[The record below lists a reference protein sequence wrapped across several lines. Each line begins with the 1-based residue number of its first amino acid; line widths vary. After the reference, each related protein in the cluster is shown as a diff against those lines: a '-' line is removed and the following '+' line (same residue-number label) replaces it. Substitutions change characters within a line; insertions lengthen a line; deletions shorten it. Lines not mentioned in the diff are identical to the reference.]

1 MKSLVAL
8 IGRTN
13 VGKSTLFNRLTKESR
28 ALVDNRP
35 GVTRDRLYGSVAWDD
50 HAFLLVDTGG
60 FGGLDDSLSG
70 QVRRQAEIA
79 ADEADIILFMV
90 DGRQDIQPDDLEV
103 AQFLRRS
110 GKPVILAINKIDGPK
125 QEAHLPE
132 FFRFGFTPLYPI
144 SAEHG
149 LGMYALLEAVIDH
162 LPRET
167 ENAKSYPG
175 TRVAV
180 LGRPNV
186 GKSSF
191 INRVLGEDRM
201 LVSDTPGTTRDSIDM
216 PLVWDGNPYVLID
229 TAGIR
234 RRSRIHENLE
244 RGMVWQALR
253 AMQRAD
259 VVVLLLDVQEG
270 LTEQDLRI
278 LNLIAQAGKG
288 CLIGLNKWDLTEGD
302 VKGRKLLLDRLHENL
317 ELMPYAPVLPI
328 SVKTG
333 YQVAKVFPLIDRIDQ
348 QLQFRATT
356 GELNRTFIEIVSAH
370 NPPRF
375 RHRSVKFYYVTQA
388 DSRPPTFI
396 AFTNIP
402 GAVPESYR
410 RYLVNQLRE
419 RLNLPYAPIRLY
431 FKGKERR
438 RGRASAG
445 KTRN

>member
-13 VGKSTLFNRLTKESR
+13 VGKSTLFNRLTRESR
-28 ALVDNRP
+28 ALVDDRP
-35 GVTRDRLYGSVAWDD
+35 GVTRDRLYGSVTRDD
-50 HAFLLVDTGG
+50 HSFLLVDTGG
-60 FGGLDDSLSG
+60 FGGLEDNLSG

-79 ADEADIILFMV
+79 ATEADLIVFLV
-90 DGRQDIQPDDLEV
+90 DGRQEIQPDDLEA

-110 GKPVILAINKIDGPK
+110 GKPVILAINKMDGPK
-125 QEAHLPE
+125 QDALLPE

-149 LGMYALLEAVIDH
+149 LGLHSLLEAVIEH
-162 LPRET
+162 LPQESQMS
-167 ENAKSYPG
+167 ESYPG

-201 LVSDTPGTTRDSIDM
+201 LVSDSPGTTRDSIDM

-234 RRSRIHENLE
+234 RRSRIQENLE

-253 AMQRAD
+253 AMQRAE
-259 VVVLLLDVQEG
+259 VVLLLLDVQEG

-278 LNLIAQAGKG
+278 LHLVASAGKG
-288 CLIGLNKWDLTEGD
+288 CLIGLNKWDLTEGE
-302 VKGRKLLLDRLHENL
+302 VKERKLLLDRLHTSL
-317 ELMPYAPVLPI
+317 ELMPYAPVLPM
-328 SVKTG
+328 SAKTG
-333 YQVAKVFPLIDRIDQ
+333 YQVVKVFPLIDKIYQ
-348 QLQFRATT
+348 QFQFRATT
-356 GELNRTFIEIVSAH
+356 GELNRIFSDIVEAH

-375 RHRSVKFYYVTQA
+375 RHRRVKFYYVTQA

-410 RYLVNQLRE
+410 RYLINQLRE
-419 RLNLPYAPIRLY
+419 RLGLPYAPIRLY
-431 FKGKERR
+431 FKGKESR
-438 RGRASAG
+438 RGRTSTG
-445 KTRN
+445 RTKG

>member
-1 MKSLVAL
+1 MKPLVAL

-13 VGKSTLFNRLTKESR
+13 VGKSTLFNRFTRGSR
-28 ALVDNRP
+28 ALVDDRP
-35 GVTRDRLYGSVAWDD
+35 GVTRDRLYGTVSWDD
-50 HAFLLVDTGG
+50 HSFLLIDTGG
-60 FGGLDDSLSG
+60 FGGLEDNLSG
-70 QVRRQAEIA
+70 QVRHQAELA
-79 ADEADIILFMV
+79 AAEADLIIFLV
-90 DGRQDIQPDDLEV
+90 DGRQEIQPDDLEA

-110 GKPVILAINKIDGPK
+110 GKPILLAINKMDGPK
-125 QEAHLPE
+125 QEALLPE
-132 FFRFGFTPLYPI
+132 FFRFGLTPIYPI

-149 LGMYALLEAVIDH
+149 LGLQSLLEAIVNH
-162 LPRET
+162 LPQET
-167 ENAKSYPG
+167 EPSELYPG
-175 TRVAV
+175 IRVAV

-201 LVSDTPGTTRDSIDM
+201 VVSDAPGTTRDAIDA
-216 PLVWDGNPYVLID
+216 PLTWDGRPYLLID

-234 RRSRIHENLE
+234 RRSRVHENLE

-253 AMQRAD
+253 AMQRAE
-259 VVVLLLDVQEG
+259 VILVLLDVQEG

-278 LNLIAQAGKG
+278 LYLIAQAGKG
-288 CLIGLNKWDLTEGD
+288 CLIGLNKWDLMAGD
-302 VKGRKLLLDRLHENL
+302 VKEQKLLLDRVKTTL
-317 ELMPYAPVLPI
+317 ELMPYAPVLPM

-333 YQVAKVFPLIDRIDQ
+333 YQVSKVFPLIDKIYEQ
-348 QLQFRATT
+348 IQFRATT
-356 GELNRTFIEIVSAH
+356 GELNRIFAAIVSAH

-388 DSRPPTFI
+388 ESQPPTFV

-410 RYLVNQLRE
+410 RYLINQLRE
-419 RLNLPYAPIRLY
+419 RLGLPYATIRLY

-438 RGRASAG
+438 RGQASTG
-445 KTRN
+445 RTRR